1 MPRIS
6 VIGSANLDLTIR
18 TTRLPRPGE
27 TVSGGELLIAH
38 GGKGANQ
45 AMAAKR
51 LGAEVRFI
59 ACLGRD
65 QFGTE
70 IARHLS
76 EAGFPED
83 RLVRTSDA
91 RTGVALIV
99 VDQHGQNQI
108 AVAPGANH
116 ALTVDLIRDRED
128 DIAWADVLLLQLE
141 TPIETVHWALE
152 HARSRHVLTILN
164 PAPFRPIPDGIVPLL
179 DVITPNE
186 GEAEALSGLAVKG
199 LAGAVEAGERLR
211 RKGYRNVVITLGAEG
226 AFYTGSDEEGAHVKG
241 FPVEAVD
248 TTGAGDAFSGAL
260 AYCLAGGSTI
270 GEAIPFANAAA
281 ALTCT
286 RRGAQESLPDRAEV
300 DAFLHS
306 QL

>member
-1 MPRIS
+1 MPRVL
-6 VIGSANLDLTIR
+6 VIGSANLDLTVK
-18 TTRLPRPGE
+18 TARLPKPGE

-45 AMAAKR
+45 ALAAKR

-65 QFGTE
+65 QFGAE

-76 EAGFPED
+76 EAGLPED
-83 RLVRTSDA
+83 RLLRTADA

-99 VDQHGQNQI
+99 VDRHGQNQI

-141 TPIETVHWALE
+141 TPIETVLWALE
-152 HARSRHVLTILN
+152 RARSHRVLTILN
-164 PAPFRPIPDGIVPLL
+164 PAPFRQIAPEMVSLL
-179 DVITPNE
+179 DVVTPNE
-186 GEAEALSGLAVKG
+186 GEAEALSGLPVNE

-211 RKGYRNVVITLGAEG
+211 KNGYRNVVITLGAEG
-226 AFYTGSDEEGAHVKG
+226 AFYVGLDDAGTHVKG

-248 TTGAGDAFSGAL
+248 TTAAGDAFSGAL

-281 ALTCT
+281 ALACT

-300 DAFLHS
+300 DAFLQS
-306 QL
+306 QI

>member
-6 VIGSANLDLTIR
+6 VIGSANLDLTVK
-18 TTRLPRPGE
+18 TARLPKPGE

-45 AMAAKR
+45 ALAAKR

-65 QFGTE
+65 QFGDE
-70 IARHLS
+70 ITRHLS
-76 EAGFPED
+76 EAGLPED
-83 RLVRTSDA
+83 RLIRTGAA

-99 VDQHGQNQI
+99 VDQLGQNQI

-141 TPIETVHWALE
+141 TPIETVRWALE
-152 HARSRHVLTILN
+152 RARSHHVLTILN
-164 PAPFRPIPDGIVPLL
+164 PAPFRPIPEEIVPLL

-186 GEAEALSGLAVKG
+186 VEAEALSGLPVNG
-199 LAGAVEAGERLR
+199 LAGAMAAGDRLR
-211 RKGYRNVVITLGAEG
+211 RHGYRNVVITLGAQG
-226 AFYTGSDEEGAHVKG
+226 AFYVGLDEAGSHVKG

-248 TTGAGDAFSGAL
+248 TTAAGDAFSGAL
-260 AYCLAGGSTI
+260 AYRLAGGSNI

-281 ALTCT
+281 ALACT

-300 DAFLHS
+300 DAFLQS
-306 QL
+306 QI